1 MAKKIYPSYPSV
13 FYGMWEQFINDW
25 YNGKSVA
32 PWSDPNLTP
41 LINNPKTK
49 SLSIDYIPEPWWGN
63 HEEDVPL
70 HSVVVNFNPGQGD
83 VFQHRSRIPFHG
95 CYAHNIVDSKVL
107 PLTEKWH
114 ASLRAKPI
122 HSALSIINPTGW
134 KNLSLKNHLS
144 VELIPWHT
152 RAIAGCGFDN
162 YLKQNAIQIMEYS
175 LMFAANESKRI
186 ANDKLRNVVIL
197 KMSKG
202 NTDKLL
208 NVLDSAGYNHVPYS
222 VKTVPG
228 TSSHCY
234 EFSIERIPS
243 VRFVSIWGEHAMNKF
258 PNKSDLK
265 YILDKFI

>member
-1 MAKKIYPSYPSV
+1 MNNISYPSV
-13 FYGMWEQFINDW
+13 FYEAWEKFIIDW
-25 YNGKSVA
+25 YNGKTDT
-32 PWSDPNLTP
+32 PWSDPNLIP

-49 SLSIDYIPEPWWGN
+49 SHSSDYIPEPWWGN
-63 HEEDVPL
+63 HEDNVPL

-83 VFQHRSRIPFHG
+83 CFQHRSCIPFHDS
-95 CYAHNIVDSKVL
+95 YAHDIVEGRVF

-114 ASLRAKPI
+114 ALLRAKPI
-122 HSALSIINPTGW
+122 HSALSSINPTGC
-134 KNLSLKNHLS
+134 KGLSLKNHLS

-152 RAIAGCGFDN
+152 RAIAGCGFDD
-162 YLKQNAIQIMEYS
+162 YLKQNPRQIMEYS

-208 NVLDSAGYNHVPYS
+208 NVLASAGYNAHKDS

-228 TSSHCY
+228 TSSHSY
-234 EFSIERIPS
+234 EFSIDCIPS
-243 VRFVSIWGEHAMNKF
+243 IRFVSIWGEHAMNKF
-258 PNKSDLK
+258 PNTIDLK